1 MTKRAA
7 IILLAG
13 ANLVLLATLILVSW
27 SPPAAYAQATPLAQ
41 NFLIVAGEIN
51 DGVDALYI
59 IDLANRRMHVFQ
71 PNRDLNDRNL
81 IYVGFRDLRRDFRG
95 G

>member
-13 ANLVLLATLILVSW
+13 VNLVLLATLVLVSW

-41 NFLIVAGEIN
+41 NYLMVAGEIN

-71 PNRDLNDRNL
+71 PNRDQNNRKVFH
-81 IYVGFRDLRRDFRG
+81 VGFRDLQRDFRG